1 MIQRHSSNR
10 IGFFL
15 FSLFSLFFFF
25 TASAPNC
32 YSGLYGAVKKYQNSS
47 VDSSQIEKISQYD
60 HLIRY
65 FCNFSYFVPNH
76 KVNADFIRALI
87 LAESGADPGAQ
98 SDKNALGLAQIIYP
112 TGKKAAGEL
121 AASTTKFRYVPKHR
135 LHNLSRGDLHD
146 PAVNILLACYLI
158 AKYNHRFDGRL
169 DLVVSAWN
177 AGEYT
182 DSLSLGRHA
191 PFKETEELIGKIN
204 AYYVYLLK
212 HRIFP

>member
-1 MIQRHSSNR
+1 MSQQRLPKRHQIFIVVVIVFVIFCTKICN
-10 IGFFL
+10 
-15 FSLFSLFFFF
+15 
-25 TASAPNC
+25 A
-32 YSGLYGAVKKYQNSS
+32 GLYGSVKKYQNSS
-47 VDSSQIEKISQYD
+47 VDTTQINKLAQYD

-76 KVNADFIRALI
+76 KVNANFIRALI
-87 LAESGADPGAQ
+87 LAESGADSQAK
-98 SDKNALGLAQIIYP
+98 SNKDALGLAQIIYP
-112 TGKKAAGEL
+112 TGRKAAAEL
-121 AASTTKFRYVPKHR
+121 AASTTRFRFVAKHR
-135 LHNLSRGDLHD
+135 LENLSHHDLYD

-182 DSLSLGRHA
+182 DSLSEGRHA
-191 PFKETEELIGKIN
+191 PYRETEDLIGKIN

>member
-1 MIQRHSSNR
+1 MQRGN
-10 IGFFL
+10 II
-15 FSLFSLFFFF
+15 LFFVVVFF
-25 TASAPNC
+25 FITQTTIC
-32 YSGLYGAVKKYQNSS
+32 YGGLYSSVKKYKNSH
-47 VDSSQIEKISQYD
+47 VNRAQIRKLSQYD

-76 KVNADFIRALI
+76 KVNADFMRALI
-87 LAESGADPGAQ
+87 LAESGGNPQAR
-98 SDKNALGLAQIIYP
+98 SDKDAFGLAQIIYP
-112 TGKKAAGEL
+112 TGQKAAREL
-121 AASTTKFRYVPKHR
+121 AESRTKFRFVAR
-135 LHNLSRGDLHD
+135 DQLANLRNHDLYD

-182 DSLSLGRHA
+182 DSLDEGRHA
-191 PFKETEELIGKIN
+191 PYKETEDLIGKIN
-204 AYYVYLLK
+204 AYYVYLIK